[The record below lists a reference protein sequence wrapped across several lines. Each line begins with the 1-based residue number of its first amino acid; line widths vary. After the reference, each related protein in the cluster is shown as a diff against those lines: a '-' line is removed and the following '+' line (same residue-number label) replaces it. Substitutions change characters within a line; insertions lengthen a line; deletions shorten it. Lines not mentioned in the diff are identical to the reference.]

1 MTPTHSA
8 SHSAHGFAPEIFSSY
23 SAFESELSIA
33 GVSASELVQ
42 NFGSPL
48 FVVDEDD
55 FRSRA
60 TAFKNSLDKHF
71 GTHAGRVY
79 YASKAFL
86 NKEIARWIDDLGIG
100 IDVASGGEL
109 AVALS
114 VNFPAERIQVHG
126 NNKSEAEIEKAINAG
141 VGAIVI
147 DSFHEIER
155 VARIAATHHRIQPVF
170 IRVTAGIE
178 AHTHEFIATAH
189 EDVKFGFSLASGS
202 AWKAIEVIESL
213 SSLKLVGL
221 HSHIGSQIFDAQG
234 FAVAAERMI
243 GLLAKFHEH
252 FDDQLPELDLGGGY
266 GVAYLPGEEAVDPDS
281 IMAELAAVVMA
292 ECAKA
297 GIRTPRISIEP
308 GRAIAAPTT
317 TTLYTVG
324 TTKNIELDGGNT
336 RRYIAVDG
344 GFTDNMRPALYDAK
358 YHAIIANRISS
369 AHPVL
374 SRIVGKHCE
383 SGDIIIRDIDLPE
396 DLHPGDL
403 IAVPVTGA
411 YGRQMASNYNHLTRP
426 AVVAVKDGKAR
437 VIVRRETEADLLAL
451 DI

>member
-1 MTPTHSA
+1 MTQSF
-8 SHSAHGFAPEIFSSY
+8 SSEIFSTNSH
-23 SAFESELSIA
+23 FETELSIA
-33 GVSASELVQ
+33 GVSATSLIQE
-42 NFGSPL
+42 FGSPL
-48 FVVDEDD
+48 FVVDEAD
-55 FRSRA
+55 FKSRA
-60 TAFKNSLDKHF
+60 NSFKSALDLHF
-71 GTHAGRVY
+71 GNHAGNVY

-86 NKEIARWIDDLGIG
+86 NKEIARWIESVGIG

-109 AVALS
+109 AVALA
-114 VNFPAERIQVHG
+114 VNFPPERIQVHG
-126 NNKSEAEIEKAINAG
+126 NNKSEVEIEKAVTAG

-155 VARIAATHHRIQPVF
+155 VARIAQEHKKIQKVF

-189 EDVKFGFSLASGS
+189 EDVKFGFSLASGA
-202 AWKAIEVIESL
+202 AWKAIEEIEAL
-213 SSLKLVGL
+213 KSLKLVGL
-221 HSHIGSQIFDAQG
+221 HSHIGSQIFDSAG
-234 FAVAAERMI
+234 FGVAAERI
-243 GLLAKFHEH
+243 ISLLAKFRDHYSDE
-252 FDDQLPELDLGGGY
+252 LPELDLGGGF
-266 GVAYLPGEEAVDPDS
+266 GVAYLPGEESVNVDS
-281 IMAELAAVVMA
+281 VLGELATIISR
-292 ECAKA
+292 ECAAA
-297 GIRTPRISIEP
+297 GIRVPHISIEP

-324 TTKNIELDGGNT
+324 TTKSIELDGGDT

-358 YHAIIANRISS
+358 YHAILANRVSHS
-369 AHPVL
+369 HDVL

-383 SGDIIIRDIDLPE
+383 SGDIIIRDIQLAE
-396 DLHPGDL
+396 DIHPGDIL
-403 IAVPVTGA
+403 AVPVTGA

-426 AVVAVKDGKAR
+426 AVVAVIDGKAR

>member
-1 MTPTHSA
+1 MSLA
-8 SHSAHGFAPEIFSSY
+8 SEIFSKNS
-23 SAFESELSIA
+23 SFESHESELTIA
-33 GVSASELVQ
+33 GVKATKLIQE
-42 NFGSPL
+42 FGSPL
-48 FVVDEDD
+48 FVIDEDD
-55 FRSRA
+55 FKSRA
-60 TAFKNSLDKHF
+60 LAFKSALEKHCES
-71 GTHAGRVY
+71 HAGRVY

-86 NKEIARWIDDLGIG
+86 NKEIARWVDALGIG

-126 NNKSEAEIEKAINAG
+126 NNKSEAEIEAAIAAG

-147 DSFHEIER
+147 DSFIEIER
-155 VARIAATHHRIQPVF
+155 IAHIASKLKKIQPVF

-189 EDVKFGFSLASGS
+189 EDVKFGFSLASGA
-202 AWKAIEVIESL
+202 AWKAIEEIEAH
-213 SSLKLVGL
+213 SSLKLIGL
-221 HSHIGSQIFDAQG
+221 HSHIGSQIFDAKG
-234 FAVAAERMI
+234 FGIAAERLI

-252 FDDQLPELDLGGGY
+252 FDDQLPELDLGGGF
-266 GVAYLPGEEAVDPDS
+266 GVAYLPGEESVNADAV
-281 IMAELAAVVMA
+281 IAELVKVVKA
-292 ECAKA
+292 ECAKS
-297 GIRTPRISIEP
+297 GIRVPRISIEP

-324 TTKNIELDGGNT
+324 TTKNIELDEGNT

-358 YHAIIANRISS
+358 YHAILANRISES
-369 AHPVL
+369 HNVL

-396 DLHPGDL
+396 DIHPGDL

-437 VIVRRETEADLLAL
+437 LIVRRESIEDLLKL